1 MASAALSASSGTPEM
16 IADRQT
22 TGEPSARAVLL
33 TAALGTMLAP
43 LNSTMIVVALPEI
56 LDDFGH
62 SLAWGSW
69 IVISYLVAM
78 AAVQPLGGSL
88 GDRYGRRQMLLVG
101 FTAFLAA
108 TVVAAL
114 APSVEVLLV
123 ARTVQAVSGAMA
135 IPNGTALV
143 RALIPREQQGR
154 AFGTIGSMI
163 AVAAAAGPPLGGL
176 ITDAFGWRWIFVA
189 NLLLLVPAL
198 VLASRLPA
206 ERGNREGSFD
216 LRGALLM
223 TGGLVSLA
231 LALTSWRLEGVP
243 VWSAAVFALLALVA
257 GTSLRRHV
265 ARAAKPILNLG
276 LFQRPGFLPASLTVL
291 LSNLTMYTTLLAL
304 PVFLTEREEWRSS
317 QVGLLL
323 AAMSV
328 QMIIFSPLGGRLS
341 DRRGRQFPAVIGT
354 ALMALGSLPLL
365 ALGGGWSWWMFLPPL
380 VVVGIGT
387 GLSSAPVQTAAIE
400 AAAASESG
408 QAAGLFSTMRYLG
421 SILGSA
427 LMAAILVGDVPSIDS
442 FRVLFGLLTVTA
454 LAAVVTAT
462 RLPRPARQ
470 VEGAVQTTDTAPAV
484 QPLSPLGRRT

>member
-1 MASAALSASSGTPEM
+1 
-16 IADRQT
+16 
-22 TGEPSARAVLL
+22 
-33 TAALGTMLAP
+33 
-43 LNSTMIVVALPEI
+43 
-56 LDDFGH
+56 
-62 SLAWGSW
+62 
-69 IVISYLVAM
+69 
-78 AAVQPLGGSL
+78 
-88 GDRYGRRQMLLVG
+88 
-101 FTAFLAA
+101 
-108 TVVAAL
+108 
-114 APSVEVLLV
+114 
-123 ARTVQAVSGAMA
+123 
-135 IPNGTALV
+135 
-143 RALIPREQQGR
+143 
-154 AFGTIGSMI
+154 
-163 AVAAAAGPPLGGL
+163 
-176 ITDAFGWRWIFVA
+176 
-189 NLLLLVPAL
+189 LLVPAL

-257 GTSLRRHV
+257 GAALRRHV
-265 ARAAKPILNLG
+265 AKTAKPILNLG

-304 PVFLTEREEWRSS
+304 PVYLTEREEWRSS

-328 QMIIFSPLGGRLS
+328 QMIVFSPLGGRLS

-354 ALMALGSLPLL
+354 SLMALGSLPLL
-365 ALGGGWSWWMFLPPL
+365 AIGGGWEWWMFLPPL

-421 SILGSA
+421 SILGAA
-427 LMAAILVGDVPSIDS
+427 LMAAILVGEVPSVDA
-442 FRVLFGLLTVTA
+442 FRLLFGLLTVTA
-454 LAAVVTAT
+454 LAAVVMAR

-470 VEGAVQTTDTAPAV
+470 DSGAVQTSNIAPTG
-484 QPLSPLGRRT
+484 QPLSSLGRRT

>member
-1 MASAALSASSGTPEM
+1 MTSE
-16 IADRQT
+16 RQ
-22 TGEPSARAVLL
+22 SARAVLL

-88 GDRYGRRQMLLVG
+88 GDRYGRRRMLSVG
-101 FTAFLAA
+101 FTAFLTA

-123 ARTVQAVSGAMA
+123 ARTVQALSGAMA

-143 RALIPREQQGR
+143 RALIPGERQGR
-154 AFGTIGSMI
+154 AFGMIGSGI
-163 AVAAAAGPPLGGL
+163 AVAAAAGPPLGGI

-231 LALTSWRLEGVP
+231 LALTSWRLNGVP
-243 VWSAAVFALLALVA
+243 VWSAAVFALLAVVA
-257 GTSLRRHV
+257 GVTLRRHV
-265 ARAAKPILNLG
+265 AQAAKPVLNLG
-276 LFQRPGFLPASLTVL
+276 LFRRPGFLPASLTVL

-304 PVFLTEREEWRSS
+304 PVFLTELEDWRSS

-323 AAMSV
+323 AAMSI
-328 QMIIFSPLGGRLS
+328 QMIVFSPLGGRLS
-341 DRRGRQFPAVIGT
+341 DRRGRQFPAVVGT
-354 ALMALGSLPLL
+354 SLMVVGGLPLL
-365 ALGGGWSWWMFLPPL
+365 ALSSGWAWWMFLPPL

-400 AAAASESG
+400 AAASSEAG

-427 LMAAILVGDVPSIDS
+427 VMAAILVGDVPSVDA
-442 FRVLFGLLTVTA
+442 FRLLFGLLVITA
-454 LAAVVTAT
+454 LASAVTAS
-462 RLPRPARQ
+462 RLPGRATTPPLVVEAPARF
-470 VEGAVQTTDTAPAV
+470 PA
-484 QPLSPLGRRT
+484 SS

>member
-1 MASAALSASSGTPEM
+1 M
-16 IADRQT
+16 
-22 TGEPSARAVLL
+22 
-33 TAALGTMLAP
+33 
-43 LNSTMIVVALPEI
+43 
-56 LDDFGH
+56 
-62 SLAWGSW
+62 
-69 IVISYLVAM
+69 
-78 AAVQPLGGSL
+78 
-88 GDRYGRRQMLLVG
+88 
-101 FTAFLAA
+101 
-108 TVVAAL
+108 
-114 APSVEVLLV
+114 
-123 ARTVQAVSGAMA
+123 
-135 IPNGTALV
+135 
-143 RALIPREQQGR
+143 
-154 AFGTIGSMI
+154 IGSMI
-163 AVAAAAGPPLGGL
+163 AVAAAAGPPLGGV

-243 VWSAAVFALLALVA
+243 VSSAAVFALLALVA
-257 GTSLRRHV
+257 GASLRRHV

-276 LFQRPGFLPASLTVL
+276 LFQRSGFLPASLTVL

-328 QMIIFSPLGGRLS
+328 QMIVFSPLGGRLS
-341 DRRGRQFPAVIGT
+341 DRRGRRFPAVVGT

-365 ALGGGWSWWMFLPPL
+365 ALGDGWSWWMFLPPL

-427 LMAAILVGDVPSIDS
+427 IMAAILVGDVPSVDA

-454 LAAVVTAT
+454 LAAVVTAA

-470 VEGAVQTTDTAPAV
+470 VEGAVQTIDTAPAV
-484 QPLSPLGRRT
+484 QPLPSLRRRT

>member
-1 MASAALSASSGTPEM
+1 MT
-16 IADRQT
+16 ADRQAT
-22 TGEPSARAVLL
+22 AHTSGRAVLL

-88 GDRYGRRQMLLVG
+88 GDRYGRRRMLLVG
-101 FTAFLAA
+101 FTAFLVA

-123 ARTVQAVSGAMA
+123 ARTVQALSGAMA

-143 RALIPREQQGR
+143 RSLIPQERQGR
-154 AFGTIGSMI
+154 AFGMIGSGI
-163 AVAAAAGPPLGGL
+163 AVAAAAGPPLGGI

-231 LALTSWRLEGVP
+231 LALTSWRLNGVP
-243 VWSAAVFALLALVA
+243 IWSSAIFGLLALTA
-257 GTSLRRHV
+257 GIALRRHV
-265 ARAAKPILNLG
+265 AQTPKPILNLA

-304 PVFLTEREEWRSS
+304 PVFLTEREGWRSS

-323 AAMSV
+323 AAHV
-328 QMIIFSPLGGRLS
+328 SPDDRLL
-341 DRRGRQFPAVIGT
+341 T
-354 ALMALGSLPLL
+354 AR
-365 ALGGGWSWWMFLPPL
+365 WPPL
-380 VVVGIGT
+380 
-387 GLSSAPVQTAAIE
+387 
-400 AAAASESG
+400 
-408 QAAGLFSTMRYLG
+408 
-421 SILGSA
+421 
-427 LMAAILVGDVPSIDS
+427 
-442 FRVLFGLLTVTA
+442 
-454 LAAVVTAT
+454 
-462 RLPRPARQ
+462 RPARATVPGCHWDEPDGPRQ
-470 VEGAVQTTDTAPAV
+470 PAAARARRRLGLV
-484 QPLSPLGRRT
+484 DVPAAAGRRRDWDRPLVRAGPDSRDRGGCRQRVRPGCRSLLDDALPRQHPRFRADGCDPRRRRPVG